1 MKIVKK
7 KISDLKPAE
16 YNPRRMTEKQKQDIR
31 NSLTEFGLV
40 DPIIVNTFKGREN
53 VIVGG
58 HQRVKVWQEMGNK
71 EVDCVEVCLDL
82 EREKE
87 LNVRLNANKG
97 QFDEMK
103 FQEYFTLD
111 QKFEWGVDDIKPW
124 DHETKIDGQSPA
136 SKPGK
141 YLKIGT
147 LKVLISEK

>member
-58 HQRVKVWQEMGNK
+58 HQRVKVWQQTYK
-71 EVDCVEVCLDL
+71 D
-82 EREKE
+82 
-87 LNVRLNANKG
+87 
-97 QFDEMK
+97 
-103 FQEYFTLD
+103 
-111 QKFEWGVDDIKPW
+111 
-124 DHETKIDGQSPA
+124 
-136 SKPGK
+136 
-141 YLKIGT
+141 
-147 LKVLISEK
+147 